1 MAEHGWLVNPKR
13 RRRKKR
19 MPAGLARYWAKHRRT
34 KKKTRS
40 HSRRKRR
47 VTTRGYGVSSLPSHY
62 RRKRRATRR
71 RKSSNP
77 FYSWNPSLI
86 KEVGM
91 FGNPRRHR
99 RRRSHR
105 YHHNPK
111 RHRRSHGGGSHGVG
125 VMTMVK
131 DPMGTVTKG
140 LVGSVGVF
148 LPIATANWLLP
159 FPGTDIMS
167 RLLRFATR
175 AAAGGLIVSFGSKF
189 VGRSAEALKIGA
201 FIGVAGSTVLDFLGT
216 RVVLGLGDTQQVP
229 MQLLAGFSAPAAAPV
244 VGTAGLGAAYT
255 KRLGVGAAYSK
266 ALGLRGLHGGGAI
279 GTGFKHG
286 LFGSI

>member
-1 MAEHGWLVNPKR
+1 MGEHGWLVNPR

-19 MPAGLARYWAKHRRT
+19 MPAGLARYWAKHRRSRT
-34 KKKTRS
+34 KS

-47 VTTRGYGVSSLPSHY
+47 VATRGYGVHSLPSHY
-62 RRKRRATRR
+62 RPKRRHHRR
-71 RKSSNP
+71 RKSTNP

-91 FGNPRRHR
+91 FGNPHRRHR
-99 RRRSHR
+99 RRRYS
-105 YHHNPK
+105 HNPR
-111 RHRRSHGGGSHGVG
+111 RHRGARHHSGGHGVG
-125 VMTMVK
+125 VMTMVR

-175 AAAGGLIVSFGSKF
+175 AAAGGLIVQFGSRF

-216 RVVLGLGDTQQVP
+216 RVVVGLGDTQQVP
-229 MQLLAGFSAPAAAPV
+229 MQLLAGFTAPAAATV
-244 VGTAGLGAAYT
+244 TGTAGLGAAYT

-266 ALGLRGLHGGGAI
+266 ALGMRGLHGGGAI

>member
-1 MAEHGWLVNPKR
+1 MTEHGWLVNPKR
-13 RRRKKR
+13 KRRKKR

-34 KKKTRS
+34 KRKTRR
-40 HSRRKRR
+40 HSSRKRR
-47 VTTRGYGVSSLPSHY
+47 VTTRGGYGLSSLPRHY
-62 RRKRRATRR
+62 RPKRRHHR

-99 RRRSHR
+99 RRHHR
-105 YHHNPK
+105 HNPR
-111 RHRRSHGGGSHGVG
+111 RHRSYAHRGGHGVG
-125 VMTMVK
+125 VMSMVK

-148 LPIATANWLLP
+148 LPISVANWLLP

-175 AAAGGLIVSFGSKF
+175 AAAGGLIVQFGSRF
-189 VGRSAEALKIGA
+189 VGRNSEALKIGA

-229 MQLLAGFSAPAAAPV
+229 MQLLAGFGGSAPAAA
-244 VGTAGLGAAYT
+244 GAAGLGAAYT

-279 GTGFKHG
+279 GTGFRHG
-286 LFGSI
+286 LFGSM